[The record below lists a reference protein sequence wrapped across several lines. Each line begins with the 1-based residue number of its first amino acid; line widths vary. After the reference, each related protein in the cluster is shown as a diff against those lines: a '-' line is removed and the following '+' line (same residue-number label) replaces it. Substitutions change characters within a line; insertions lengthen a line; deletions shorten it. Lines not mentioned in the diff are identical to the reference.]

1 MHELNNDNND
11 NNNTETQERTVDT
24 VLELEASALTSSD
37 VKKLLEALLNFNLTD
52 ALKLD
57 ENAKYRELEF
67 FTSNTA
73 SSTDTIFTKLN
84 KTLTTMGE
92 LSLKSIL
99 LKPLTT
105 PTILTNRSEI
115 IAFWRSNPKMLE
127 DVRSHLAE
135 LGNLETEF
143 MWFFKERTPEMNKV
157 LEIVYFQSFW
167 NSFLNNID
175 WFMKYYYYF
184 IILVYPLYGA
194 IMPLFFLIVPYI
206 AVRYMYGYWIPIDM
220 YLILIKTMFFAGGN
234 IFSMFGNIYSNMSG
248 GGNQSIMS
256 MILNSGIIKLVYYGF
271 VIGGYIYGIYSAA
284 MVSVSYHKIIA
295 FIHKKLYSLSAFVCK
310 VKAIWDK
317 YKFFGCIELEER
329 MHTLNFPDE
338 LDELWNPIFAD
349 EHHWYTDKGAV
360 LALYW
365 KLKDT
370 CKTIMTPLLEYI
382 GLLDAWSSVALLELN
397 IPHFK
402 WQSKAPLVNI
412 EGFWNPM
419 IAKDSSITNDLKCE
433 AQNVIITSPNA
444 SGKSTCMKAIIECL
458 LLAQTICLTPA
469 KTCELTPFKYIATYL
484 NIPDTQG
491 KESLFQAE
499 MARCYKQIEDL
510 KGLNIDEYAFTIM
523 DEIFT
528 STNHLEGIAGTYG
541 VMRKMANFK
550 NSICLI
556 TTHFDVIKKAFS
568 KDARF
573 KNYHLPII
581 IKKCY
586 GNGDGDGYDD
596 IIKTYKLVA
605 GYSKHQ
611 KIALDLLKC
620 RGFDKDILDDA
631 QRMFKVL
638 TSKKRKV
645 ETEVESKV
653 ETEVETEVESK
664 VETEVESKVETEV
677 ETEVESKV
685 ETEVETE
692 VESKVETEVKAF
704 VI

>member
-1 MHELNNDNND
+1 MPI
-11 NNNTETQERTVDT
+11 
-24 VLELEASALTSSD
+24 
-37 VKKLLEALLNFNLTD
+37 
-52 ALKLD
+52 
-57 ENAKYRELEF
+57 
-67 FTSNTA
+67 
-73 SSTDTIFTKLN
+73 IF
-84 KTLTTMGE
+84 
-92 LSLKSIL
+92 IL
-99 LKPLTT
+99 
-105 PTILTNRSEI
+105 
-115 IAFWRSNPKMLE
+115 
-127 DVRSHLAE
+127 
-135 LGNLETEF
+135 
-143 MWFFKERTPEMNKV
+143 
-157 LEIVYFQSFW
+157 
-167 NSFLNNID
+167 
-175 WFMKYYYYF
+175 
-184 IILVYPLYGA
+184 
-194 IMPLFFLIVPYI
+194 VPYI
-206 AVRYMYGYWIPIDM
+206 VIRYMYGFWVPTEL
-220 YLILIKTMFFAGGN
+220 YLTLIKTMFFTGGN
-234 IFSMFGNIYSNMSG
+234 IFSMFGNIYAN
-248 GGNQSIMS
+248 NEPSIIS
-256 MILNSGIIKLVYYGF
+256 AILNSGIIKLVYYGF

-295 FIHKKLYSLSAFVCK
+295 FIHKKLYSLAAFVCR

-329 MHTLNFPDE
+329 MHSLNFPDE
-338 LDELWNPIFAD
+338 LSELWNPIFTD
-349 EHHWYTDKGAV
+349 EHHWYTDKGTV

-370 CKTIMTPLLEYI
+370 CKTIMTPLLEYV
-382 GLLDAWSSVALLELN
+382 GMLDAWSSVALLELN
-397 IPHFK
+397 IPQFK
-402 WQSKAPLVNI
+402 WQSAAPLVNI

-419 IAKDSSITNDLKCE
+419 ISKDTAITNDIKCE

-469 KTCELTPFKYIATYL
+469 KSCELTPFKYIATYL

-510 KGLNIDEYAFTIM
+510 KGLNVDEYAFTIM

-568 KDARF
+568 KDQRF

-581 IKKCY
+581 IKKDD
-586 GNGDGDGYDD
+586 GADSGDHI

-631 QRMFKVL
+631 QHMFKVL
-638 TSKKRKV
+638 TMKKSK
-645 ETEVESKV
+645 VESKV
-653 ETEVETEVESK
+653 EHKS
-664 VETEVESKVETEV
+664 
-677 ETEVESKV
+677 
-685 ETEVETE
+685 
-692 VESKVETEVKAF
+692 
-704 VI
+704 